1 MTAQWI
7 PSVVKG
13 GARSRQSQKFTDII
27 DRIERFRVHVK
38 LNKSQFSMRIGI
50 KPQTYNNFI
59 GAQGSKPSVELI
71 HGIVT
76 QFGVNP
82 MWILTGNGSMH
93 LDSPGRRVAR
103 AAEERAA
110 KQPDRSEET
119 GSAAPAEVP
128 PEFAALLPILDR
140 IETVLAK
147 TNNPRYLLLD
157 RLVDA
162 LKQYA
167 RVDPPGS
174 ARDLQ
179 QILEHVERQIAVK

>member
-1 MTAQWI
+1 MTTQWI
-7 PSVVKG
+7 PSVTD
-13 GARSRQSQKFTDII
+13 GAARPRHSQKFTDII
-27 DRIERFRVHVK
+27 DRIERFRIHMK
-38 LNKSQFSMRIGI
+38 LNKSQFSRRIGI

-93 LDSPGRRVAR
+93 LNASGRSAVRPEDERTSAQPEHPKE
-103 AAEERAA
+103 AA
-110 KQPDRSEET
+110 
-119 GSAAPAEVP
+119 GSVPAEVP
-128 PEFAALLPILDR
+128 AEFAALLPILER

-147 TNNPRYLLLD
+147 TDNPRYSLLD

-167 RVDPPGS
+167 RVDPAGS